1 MTNHRNSRY
10 GRIQVARMSDLI
22 GWSVLVNAGVGL
34 IAAGTGGLVTY
45 LWQHRRTTDRDFFLL
60 LRQAI
65 DRPAFRGPFMWKS
78 DQVAMTTTVII
89 QAVNRVWRELGI
101 AKMRLPNTR
110 RGLRQKLA
118 LRTRAKNEPSACLN
132 LL

>member
-1 MTNHRNSRY
+1 
-10 GRIQVARMSDLI
+10 MSDLI

-65 DRPAFRGPFMWKS
+65 DRPAFRGPFMWQC
-78 DQVAMTTTVII
+78 DQVAMTTTMII
-89 QAVNRVWRELGI
+89 QAVNRVWR
-101 AKMRLPNTR
+101 
-110 RGLRQKLA
+110 
-118 LRTRAKNEPSACLN
+118 
-132 LL
+132 